1 MTDHYGYS
9 DLPAAKDEL
18 GFAPSAE
25 ALAEIVKQTR
35 REDTPLTIGVY
46 GEWGSGKTT
55 LMRMILDK
63 LAPTSCVAVWFDAW
77 QYAQQ
82 DALWRALLLSVID
95 ALRVALKLETGL
107 VEDAIDRRNR
117 LALEENP
124 TEASDKELEATRAQF
139 TKRLDDLADRL
150 YRSVEREE
158 PGELQFQWDKAGK
171 LAAGAVLRAGFSYI
185 PLLGQISEAVAK
197 AKEAAGGE
205 NYGEQL
211 LDLFQR
217 QRIQLYREQVRSLE
231 QFHRGLRDLVKEV
244 VTDQDRRLVVFIDD
258 LDRCLPEQ
266 AISVLEAVKA
276 FLHIE
281 GCVFVLGIDREIIE
295 RGIRVRYK
303 EFALAGAAA
312 ASGPFPVA
320 ERDYLEKIVQVPFRL
335 PPLAPQTIR
344 RFLTSRLPSVKG
356 LSAEEQ
362 RQVAELMTAGLLRNP
377 RKVKR
382 SFNIFRLHLT
392 LDRAQGRQ
400 TPAGLIAKLTVI
412 QSSFAD
418 LYEKIAR
425 DPTLLR
431 TFEAIARGISLGAP
445 ITQEQRDELGKQDQ
459 RLREMLHQ
467 TPWYEQLTD
476 EELRELVYQ
485 SRVTGDSNS

>member
-25 ALAEIVKQTR
+25 ALAEIVR
-35 REDTPLTIGVY
+35 RTAQNDTPLTIGVY

-55 LMRMILDK
+55 LMRMMLDR
-63 LAPTSCVAVWFDAW
+63 LAPETCVAVWFDAW
-77 QYAQQ
+77 RYAQHE
-82 DALWRALLLSVID
+82 ALWRALLLSVVE
-95 ALRVALKLETGL
+95 ALRDELRHDTGL
-107 VEDAIDRRNR
+107 LTAYIAHHNR
-117 LALEENP
+117 LAP
-124 TEASDKELEATRAQF
+124 DGPQTASDEQGLAATRALL
-139 TKRLDDLADRL
+139 TGRLDDLADSL
-150 YRSVEREE
+150 YRSVERDE
-158 PGELQFQWDKAGK
+158 PGELQFQWDKAGRI
-171 LAAGAVLRAGFSYI
+171 AADAVIRAGFSYI
-185 PLLGQISEAVAK
+185 PVLGQISEAVAK
-197 AKEAAGGE
+197 AKEEAGGE
-205 NYGEQL
+205 NYGDKL

-217 QRIQLYREQVRSLE
+217 QRTRLYREQVRSLE
-231 QFHRGLRDLVKEV
+231 QFHHGLRDLVKDLI
-244 VTDQDRRLVVFIDD
+244 TALDRRLVVFIDD

-266 AISVLEAVKA
+266 AVSVLEAIKA

-312 ASGPFPVA
+312 PGPFPVA

-335 PPLAPQTIR
+335 PPLAPQTVR
-344 RFLTSRLPSVKG
+344 RFLDSRLPSVDR
-356 LSAEEQ
+356 LSAEER
-362 RQVAELMTAGLLRNP
+362 RQVADLMAAGLQRNP

-392 LDRAQGRQ
+392 LDRAQQRQ

-412 QSSFAD
+412 QTSFAD

-431 TFEAIARGISLGAP
+431 TYEAIARGVSIGAP
-445 ITQEQRDELGKQDQ
+445 ITQEQRDELGKHDQ

-485 SRVTGDSNS
+485 SRVTDEK